1 MVFFDMCN
9 SNISRMELETNV
21 IWMQKYPDLFTKSWI
36 KFISDAKEKGL
47 VNLEVDVSRNGFQT
61 AIAT

>member
-1 MVFFDMCN
+1 
-9 SNISRMELETNV
+9 MELETNV